1 LDLKLSDLPQWFE
14 QKSGELLRTFRQEA
28 RTILDETTRQVRTL
42 RQAGRELAERAGQ
55 SDPDGRYAERL
66 SEKLL
71 GALGEIELPEQLTY
85 ERASTI
91 YDELLRA
98 VGTVTEAGRVYVPR
112 LGSTFK
118 SQIVELD
125 FTLKRLAGNVD
136 KLNSTL
142 VKNRALA
149 QQIDAVS
156 RRVQKVLDDVATQ
169 ANVKSR
175 MDEVVQRISKTQRD
189 METAKTAGKRL
200 QEETWFKDV
209 AKAGKSVEET
219 EAKILRFFG
228 HLSKPLRKMQRMSH
242 DGQIGLMESYRRVL
256 DELVEAPVE
265 FLSRSELLD
274 LNPIFEK
281 MHELLRTGKLKV
293 EPRKERRAREA
304 VKQFQDGM
312 LEKLRG
318 EYAQVV
324 GELQALEKRL
334 NEMGLGEKLD
344 LLHKS
349 SKRMESE
356 LEKLRHEQADLERRI
371 GELQKGIQ
379 EGIREIESTLS
390 KLFGGEYSI
399 RRD

>member
-1 LDLKLSDLPQWFE
+1 
-14 QKSGELLRTFRQEA
+14 
-28 RTILDETTRQVRTL
+28 
-42 RQAGRELAERAGQ
+42 
-55 SDPDGRYAERL
+55 
-66 SEKLL
+66 
-71 GALGEIELPEQLTY
+71 
-85 ERASTI
+85 
-91 YDELLRA
+91 
-98 VGTVTEAGRVYVPR
+98 
-112 LGSTFK
+112 
-118 SQIVELD
+118 
-125 FTLKRLAGNVD
+125 
-136 KLNSTL
+136 
-142 VKNRALA
+142 
-149 QQIDAVS
+149 
-156 RRVQKVLDDVATQ
+156 
-169 ANVKSR
+169 
-175 MDEVVQRISKTQRD
+175 
-189 METAKTAGKRL
+189 
-200 QEETWFKDV
+200 
-209 AKAGKSVEET
+209 
-219 EAKILRFFG
+219 
-228 HLSKPLRKMQRMSH
+228 
-242 DGQIGLMESYRRVL
+242 MESYRRVL

-265 FLSRSELLD
+265 FLSKSELLD

>member
-1 LDLKLSDLPQWFE
+1 
-14 QKSGELLRTFRQEA
+14 
-28 RTILDETTRQVRTL
+28 
-42 RQAGRELAERAGQ
+42 
-55 SDPDGRYAERL
+55 
-66 SEKLL
+66 
-71 GALGEIELPEQLTY
+71 
-85 ERASTI
+85 
-91 YDELLRA
+91 
-98 VGTVTEAGRVYVPR
+98 
-112 LGSTFK
+112 
-118 SQIVELD
+118 
-125 FTLKRLAGNVD
+125 
-136 KLNSTL
+136 
-142 VKNRALA
+142 
-149 QQIDAVS
+149 
-156 RRVQKVLDDVATQ
+156 
-169 ANVKSR
+169 
-175 MDEVVQRISKTQRD
+175 
-189 METAKTAGKRL
+189 
-200 QEETWFKDV
+200 
-209 AKAGKSVEET
+209 
-219 EAKILRFFG
+219 
-228 HLSKPLRKMQRMSH
+228 
-242 DGQIGLMESYRRVL
+242 MESYRRVL

-265 FLSRSELLD
+265 FLSKSELLD

-281 MHELLRTGKLKV
+281 MQELLRTGKLKV
-293 EPRKERRAREA
+293 EPRKERRARET